1 LKVPVVDLENNVIDE
16 VELPRVFQ
24 TPFRPDVIKRAVI
37 AQQSHRFQPQ
47 GRDPMAGKRT
57 TAESLGT
64 GLGIARIPRVKG
76 TQRGAFA
83 VGTVGGRRAFPPT
96 SEKRI
101 RKRINKKERWLA
113 IKSAIAATALRDVVA
128 ARGHIIDAVSHLPIV
143 VDDSIEELKKT
154 REVRELFMKLGVWPD
169 VERADRGK
177 IRAGK
182 GKMRGRKRKVG
193 KGPLIVV
200 MEDRGIGKA
209 SANLPGVEVV
219 KVTDLNAEVLA
230 PGAHPGRL
238 VIWSRS
244 AFEALD
250 KVWGEKP

>member
-1 LKVPVVDLENNVIDE
+1 LKVPVVDLENNVVDE
-16 VELPRVFQ
+16 VELPRVFE

-37 AQQSHRFQPQ
+37 AQRSHRFQPQ

-57 TAESLGT
+57 TAAFLGT
-64 GLGIARIPRVKG
+64 GLGISRIPRIRG
-76 TQRGAFA
+76 TNRAAFA

-101 RKRINKKERWLA
+101 RRRINKKERRLA

-143 VDDSIEELKKT
+143 VDDEVEGLRRTK
-154 REVRELFMKLGVWPD
+154 EVRELLVKLGVWPD

-177 IRAGK
+177 IRAGR
-182 GKMRGRKRKVG
+182 GKMRGRRRKRG
-193 KGPLIVV
+193 RGPLIVV
-200 MEDRGIGKA
+200 SEDRGIGKA
-209 SANLPGVEVV
+209 GANLPGVDVV
-219 KVTDLNAEVLA
+219 KVTDLNAELLA

-250 KVWGEKP
+250 RVWSDEP

>member
-1 LKVPVVDLENNVIDE
+1 MKIPIVDLKNRKIDE
-16 VELPRVFQ
+16 MELPRVFE

-37 AQQSHRFQPQ
+37 TQQSHRFQPQ

-57 TAESLGT
+57 TAEFLGT
-64 GLGIARIPRVKG
+64 GLGISRIPRVKG
-76 TQRGAFA
+76 TRRGAFA

-101 RKRINKKERWLA
+101 RRRINKKERWLA

-128 ARGHIIDAVSHLPIV
+128 ARGHIIDAVSYLPII
-143 VDDSIEELKKT
+143 VDDEIESLRRTK
-154 REVRELFMKLGVWPD
+154 EVRDLLINLGVWPD
-169 VERADRGK
+169 VERADRRK

-200 MEDRGIGKA
+200 SEDRGIGKA
-209 SANLPGVEVV
+209 SANLPGVDVV
-219 KVTDLNAEVLA
+219 KVTDLNTEVLA